1 MAAYTVDIDV
11 RFRDI
16 DALGHVNNA
25 VYATYIEQAR
35 TRYFRDVLDVDIS
48 QSSNVLA
55 SLSIDFRRPIEL
67 TDDDVTELAEI
78 ADKHDTTPGQVSLAW
93 LQAKDNVIP
102 IPKSSGSHLEENYRS
117 QELELDDEDI
127 ARIDAIERE
136 ERVIDAE
143 KGPWHW

>member
-1 MAAYTVDIDV
+1 MAPYTVDIDV

-55 SLSIDFRRPIEL
+55 LLSIDFRRPIEL
-67 TDDDVTELAEI
+67 TDDDVTVTVELADLGRSSATMTHEI
-78 ADKHDTTPGQVSLAW
+78 RVGDAVAAEAEATIVALDPETGEPA
-93 LQAKDNVIP
+93 P
-102 IPKSSGSHLEENYRS
+102 IPEAHRTAMESYHDL
-117 QELELDDEDI
+117 
-127 ARIDAIERE
+127 
-136 ERVIDAE
+136 
-143 KGPWHW
+143 

>member
-1 MAAYTVDIDV
+1 MAPYTVDIEV

-35 TRYFRDVLDVDIS
+35 TRYFRDVLDIDIS

-67 TDDDVTELAEI
+67 PDENVTVTVELADLGRSSATMTHEI
-78 ADKHDTTPGQVSLAW
+78 RVGDAVAAEAEATVVALDPETGEPA
-93 LQAKDNVIP
+93 P
-102 IPKSSGSHLEENYRS
+102 IPEEHRTKMESYHD
-117 QELELDDEDI
+117 L
-127 ARIDAIERE
+127 
-136 ERVIDAE
+136 
-143 KGPWHW
+143 

>member
-1 MAAYTVDIDV
+1 MGTYTVDIDV

-25 VYATYIEQAR
+25 VYATYVEQAR

-67 TDDDVTELAEI
+67 PDGDVTVTVELADLGRSSATMTHEI
-78 ADKHDTTPGQVSLAW
+78 RAGGAVAAEAEATIVALDPETGKPA
-93 LQAKDNVIP
+93 P
-102 IPKSSGSHLEENYRS
+102 IPEEHRAKMESYHD
-117 QELELDDEDI
+117 L
-127 ARIDAIERE
+127 
-136 ERVIDAE
+136 
-143 KGPWHW
+143 

>member
-1 MAAYTVDIDV
+1 MGTYTVDIDV

-25 VYATYIEQAR
+25 VYATYVEQAR

-67 TDDDVTELAEI
+67 PDGDVTVTVELADLGRSSATMTHEI
-78 ADKHDTTPGQVSLAW
+78 RAGDAVAAEAEATIVALDPETGKPT
-93 LQAKDNVIP
+93 P
-102 IPKSSGSHLEENYRS
+102 IPEEHRAKMESYHD
-117 QELELDDEDI
+117 L
-127 ARIDAIERE
+127 
-136 ERVIDAE
+136 
-143 KGPWHW
+143 